1 MPFFTALSNI
11 LLSATAAQGPDTF
24 PLILVML
31 ARSIEFGWVL
41 SSFLGEPCVP
51 DILQ

>member
-1 MPFFTALSNI
+1 MLFFTVPSSI

-41 SSFLGEPCVP
+41 SSVLGEPYVP